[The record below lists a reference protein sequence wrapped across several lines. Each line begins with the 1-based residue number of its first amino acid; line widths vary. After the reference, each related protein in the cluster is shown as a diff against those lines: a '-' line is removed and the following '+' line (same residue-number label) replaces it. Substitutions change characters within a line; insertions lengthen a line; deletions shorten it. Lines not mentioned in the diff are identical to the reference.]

1 MPITIYLNY
10 EINILSILN
19 NIILVPFV
27 SSIVFPL
34 SLITFFIP
42 IMLPIFQI
50 LTNVLLKINIIFD
63 TYSIMLIVGKIS
75 ILEVII
81 YYIILLLL
89 ISSKRKVF
97 MAIFLLY
104 LTLVYNKNI
113 FDNNYYVYYIDVGQG
128 DSALLVSPKKKET
141 ILIDT
146 GGKITYSKEEWQE
159 RIKEFNLSDNIVLF
173 LKSLRIRSI
182 NLLIMTHG
190 DADHIGYAKRIID
203 NIKVKNVLVNNGDLS
218 SLEENIVK
226 KVKSIENYKSKY
238 FNYQLLNNNLYTN
251 ENDNSIVSLFKIYS
265 YSFLFMGD
273 ASINVEKDLLK
284 TYNLTKIDFLKVG
297 HHGSNTSTSAEF
309 IKKIKPT
316 YSIISVGK
324 NNRYGHP
331 KAEVL
336 KILEESNIYRTDLS
350 GTIEVKINK
359 NKFKISTCAP

>member
-1 MPITIYLNY
+1 
-10 EINILSILN
+10 
-19 NIILVPFV
+19 
-27 SSIVFPL
+27 
-34 SLITFFIP
+34 
-42 IMLPIFQI
+42 
-50 LTNVLLKINIIFD
+50 
-63 TYSIMLIVGKIS
+63 
-75 ILEVII
+75 
-81 YYIILLLL
+81 
-89 ISSKRKVF
+89 
-97 MAIFLLY
+97 
-104 LTLVYNKNI
+104 
-113 FDNNYYVYYIDVGQG
+113 
-128 DSALLVSPKKKET
+128 
-141 ILIDT
+141 
-146 GGKITYSKEEWQE
+146 
-159 RIKEFNLSDNIVLF
+159 
-173 LKSLRIRSI
+173 
-182 NLLIMTHG
+182 MTHG

-203 NIKVKNVLVNNGDLS
+203 NIKVKNVLVNNGDLT
-218 SLEENIVK
+218 SLEENIAK

-284 TYNLTKIDFLKVG
+284 TYNLTKIDFLKLG

-336 KILEESNIYRTDLS
+336 KILEDSNIYRTDLS

-359 NKFKISTCAP
+359 NNFKISTCAP